1 MSYFGIF
8 SMDFEETIITFQ
20 INTFQFV
27 KMLDFMFKKCKTEK
41 TLFGPYL
48 G

>member
-27 KMLDFMFKKCKTEK
+27 KMLDFMFKKPKR
-41 TLFGPYL
+41 PYL
-48 G
+48 GLI